1 MRAERSARVFQRR
14 NNSRH
19 TQIAIIRR
27 FCSKLSS
34 ISLPFEIYRR
44 LNDPFTAFYMQNVV
58 QRVPA
63 SKQAHTNAN
72 RNHWSILTKITRYIS
87 QVSDIS
93 TFERFFHCIMRA
105 ERSALVI
112 QCRNKPTQTAII
124 RRF

>member
-1 MRAERSARVFQRR
+1 MRAERSARVIQRR
-14 NNSRH
+14 NKPRH

-63 SKQAHTNAN
+63 SKQAQTQAI
-72 RNHWSILTKITRYIS
+72 RNHSLILSKIMMYFS
-87 QVSDIS
+87 SV
-93 TFERFFHCIMRA
+93 
-105 ERSALVI
+105 
-112 QCRNKPTQTAII
+112 
-124 RRF
+124 